1 MPIVFLVDL
10 RVFEHRKKT
19 FWWRIMSGHPLCKF
33 VLKTMLLA
41 KDDIS
46 NLEKHFI
53 VWWVPCAFGTVW
65 SVINHFVKVSFQIYN
80 PVCSSSIN
88 LFSWDWCSK
97 FFQKVNFRVLGDDEA
112 YFSSLNLQ
120 SEENALIA
128 LRIFLA
134 SRNMHKIAF
143 FCFSSI
149 PELYNLTVAHLY
161 RYEKIYK
168 TSLG

>member
-1 MPIVFLVDL
+1 MTKCQTLRKFWHLELFRWDLLCNLTRNHFLGRTSKKTPCRTICSCCTYSVLTAQHYCMPIVFLVDL
-10 RVFEHRKKT
+10 RVFEHQKKT

-33 VLKTMLLA
+33 VLKTMLRA

-88 LFSWDWCSK
+88 LFSWD
-97 FFQKVNFRVLGDDEA
+97 
-112 YFSSLNLQ
+112 
-120 SEENALIA
+120 
-128 LRIFLA
+128 
-134 SRNMHKIAF
+134 
-143 FCFSSI
+143 
-149 PELYNLTVAHLY
+149 
-161 RYEKIYK
+161 
-168 TSLG
+168 